1 MAEAVLRRLAGD
13 AGLADQLTVDS
24 AGTGGWHAGDPAD
37 ERAVA
42 AAAARGYQVDGVAR
56 QVTRLDFADFDLLVA
71 MDHHN
76 VRYLR
81 DLAPDREARLKVRLL
96 LGDCDVPD
104 PSSGPAAAFERALD
118 LIIGGCRALLAELS
132 AAPG

>member
-104 PSSGPAAAFERALD
+104 PYSGPAAAFERALD